1 MGVIKMDKMI
11 DDIALYVDNDMINDN
26 NIIVGRKG
34 NNNKHFLITNATT
47 MNIILQHLEKEE
59 RKSKI
64 NNLLGIEVTLS
75 KKENI
80 IDKVKKI
87 RNGLKK

>member
-1 MGVIKMDKMI
+1 MGVIKIDKMI
-11 DDIALYVDNDMINDN
+11 DGIALYVDLIMEDDK
-26 NIIVGRKG
+26 IIVGRKG
-34 NNNKHFLITNATT
+34 NTANFIITNATT
-47 MNIILQHLEKEE
+47 MDIILHHLEKEE